1 MRLPVRTVHVTTAA
15 ELDAELATAD
25 QVIVEGD
32 EGYFPTAST
41 RHRMIRGPAVGSR

>member
-25 QVIVEGD
+25 QVISDHSVTVGAA
-32 EGYFPTAST
+32 AS
-41 RHRMIRGPAVGSR
+41 